1 MSIELDLRCVELNK
15 WVELDLKCV
24 ELNKWVGHRS
34 KIINH
39 AINLTDEFH

>member
-34 KIINH
+34 KIINKS
-39 AINLTDEFH
+39 NN